1 MARLE
6 LTPEVLDDFER
17 IVAHLEAHEVPEAP
31 ERIAG
36 LLQSLQVLGYSPFAG
51 RPVPGGK
58 RELVIGPKGAG
69 FVALYRYVPTLDT
82 VFILAVRAQR
92 EAGDRRRR

>member
-17 IVAHLEAHEVPEAP
+17 VVAHLAAHEVPEAS

-51 RPVPGGK
+51 RPVAGGQ

-82 VFILAVRAQR
+82 VFILALRAQR
-92 EAGDRRRR
+92 EAGYRRRR